1 MISINV
7 RTNTTRRTVSVDVTS
22 TPRDVFNEL
31 GVDTSTSMVNLDGAI
46 LSAAD
51 FGKTFEELR
60 VADGSTANLNAIVK
74 ADGAA
79 SL

>member
-7 RTNTTRRTVSVDVTS
+7 RTNTTRRTISADVTS
-22 TPRDVFNEL
+22 TPRSVFSEL
-31 GVDTSTSMVNLDGAI
+31 GIDTSTSMVNLDGAI
-46 LSAAD
+46 LRADD

-60 VADGSTANLNAIVK
+60 VPDGSTANLNAIVK

-79 SL
+79 TI

>member
-22 TPRDVFNEL
+22 TPREVFNEL

-51 FGKTFEELR
+51 FGKSFEALN

-74 ADGAA
+74 ADGALA
-79 SL
+79 L

>member
-1 MISINV
+1 MILINV
-7 RTNTTRRTVSVDVTS
+7 RTNTARRAVSADVTS
-22 TPRDVFNEL
+22 TPREVFAEL
-31 GVDTSTSMVNLDGAI
+31 DVDTSTSMVNLDGAI

-74 ADGAA
+74 ADGALA
-79 SL
+79 L

>member
-51 FGKTFEELR
+51 FGKSFEELR
-60 VADGSTANLNAIVK
+60 IADGSTANLNAIVK

>member
-7 RTNTTRRTVSVDVTS
+7 RTNTTRRTITTDVTS

-74 ADGAA
+74 ADGAVIA
-79 SL
+79 

>member
-60 VADGSTANLNAIVK
+60 IADGSTANLNAIVK

>member
-7 RTNTTRRTVSVDVTS
+7 RTNTTRRTVSVDVTD
-22 TPRDVFNEL
+22 TPRKVFADL

-51 FGKTFEELR
+51 FGKTFEELN
-60 VADGSTANLNAIVK
+60 VADGATANLNAIVK
-74 ADGAA
+74 ADGALA
-79 SL
+79 I

>member
-1 MISINV
+1 M
-7 RTNTTRRTVSVDVTS
+7 TS
-22 TPRDVFNEL
+22 TPREVFAEL

-74 ADGAA
+74 ADGALA
-79 SL
+79 L

>member
-7 RTNTTRRTVSVDVTS
+7 RTSTVRRTVSREITS
-22 TPRDVFNEL
+22 TPKEVFDEL
-31 GVDTSTSMVNLDGAI
+31 GIDTSSSHANLAGVM

-51 FGKTFEELR
+51 YNKSFEELG
-60 VADGSTANLNAIVK
+60 VQDGTETYLNAIVK

-79 SL
+79 F

>member
-7 RTNTTRRTVSVDVTS
+7 RTNTTRRTVSADVTS
-22 TPRDVFNEL
+22 TPREVFNEL

-51 FGKTFEELR
+51 FGKSFEELR
-60 VADGSTANLNAIVK
+60 IADGSTANLNAIVK
-74 ADGAA
+74 ADGALA
-79 SL
+79 L

>member
-7 RTNTTRRTVSVDVTS
+7 RTNTTRRTVSADVTS
-22 TPRDVFNEL
+22 TPREVFAEFD
-31 GVDTSTSMVNLDGAI
+31 VDTSTSMVNLDGAI

-74 ADGAA
+74 ADGALA
-79 SL
+79 L

>member
-60 VADGSTANLNAIVK
+60 IADGSTANLNAIVK

-79 SL
+79 AL

>member
-1 MISINV
+1 MLSINV
-7 RTNTTRRTVSVDVTS
+7 RTNTTRRTVSADVTD
-22 TPRDVFNEL
+22 TPRKVFADL

-51 FGKTFEELR
+51 FGKTFEELN

-74 ADGAA
+74 ADGA
-79 SL
+79 LEI